1 MSGTHI
7 LKDTFYREKLLS
19 LSSTEQTIGGKKKTK
34 ELGKNP
40 LTPNQIARG
49 LSHLGKA
56 AKGNGYEYLSLN
68 LADSQIFSIE
78 VKISSNYLQ
87 F

>member
-19 LSSTEQTIGGKKKTK
+19 LSSTEQTIGEKKKIK

-40 LTPNQIARG
+40 LAPEQIARG
-49 LSHLGKA
+49 LSQLGKT

-68 LADSQIFSIE
+68 LADTQIFSIE
-78 VKISSNYLQ
+78 VKIYYNYY
-87 F
+87 